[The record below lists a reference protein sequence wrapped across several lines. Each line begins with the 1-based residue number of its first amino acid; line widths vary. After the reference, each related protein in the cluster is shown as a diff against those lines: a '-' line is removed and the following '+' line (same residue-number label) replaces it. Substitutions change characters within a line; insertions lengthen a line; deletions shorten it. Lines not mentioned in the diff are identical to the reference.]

1 MLIGAKNRQLPAI
14 CSAVHDQNLHHRDAS
29 LVDNALRLKRN
40 AIFNVLNAQG
50 VEVELFNANT

>member
-1 MLIGAKNRQLPAI
+1 MLIGAKNSQLPD
-14 CSAVHDQNLHHRDAS
+14 DQNLHHRDAS

-50 VEVELFNANT
+50 VQVEVFNANT